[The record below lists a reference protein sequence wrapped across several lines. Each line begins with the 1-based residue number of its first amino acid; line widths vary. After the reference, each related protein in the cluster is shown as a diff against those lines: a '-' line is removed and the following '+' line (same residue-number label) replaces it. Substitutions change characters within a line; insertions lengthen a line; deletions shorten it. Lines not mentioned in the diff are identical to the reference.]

1 MNTNFYNNKNSN
13 QNGSE
18 KKEHIIPEADYR
30 IEDAEPETK
39 NSRKKPKNDFFRTLR
54 RGAAY
59 AAVFGLVA
67 GSSFAGFQYISSTF
81 SNKTEK
87 HSEQAEEKQQLSLTD
102 NSASDNNAIQTGSTT
117 TSTDVSEIAESV
129 MPSIVAIDC
138 DIKQTSTNFFG
149 QTVEEEG
156 TGSGTGIIIKQDD
169 EYLYIATNN
178 HVVAD
183 SESISVTFND
193 EKTAAATIKGTDASC
208 DLAVIAVKL
217 SDISSDTKSAIKT
230 AVLGDST
237 TLKVGEMSVAI
248 GNALGY
254 GQSVTVGYISA
265 TSREVEMDNGTMT
278 LLQTDAAINPGN
290 SGGALVNSKG
300 EVIGINSAKYAS
312 DEIEGM
318 GFAIPISDAIPILE
332 DLLNREEIAEADQGY
347 LGITGRAVEDTY
359 QSMYN
364 MPEGFYI
371 NSVEE
376 DSPAAQ
382 AGLKEGYIITKV
394 KGRSVASETDIQDIL
409 SYTKGGTTVEVT
421 YQTQTDGT
429 YTEHTVNVTLGKKSD
444 SPSYT
449 PSEDTDET
457 TSAASDAKD
466 SSGSQNDSD
475 GQTQNGSSSYG
486 YGQLPYGYGNNG
498 NSYGYSYG
506 YGNSGSGSSDYQ
518 SGFPYGY
525 MN

>member
-1 MNTNFYNNKNSN
+1 
-13 QNGSE
+13 
-18 KKEHIIPEADYR
+18 
-30 IEDAEPETK
+30 
-39 NSRKKPKNDFFRTLR
+39 
-54 RGAAY
+54 
-59 AAVFGLVA
+59 
-67 GSSFAGFQYISSTF
+67 
-81 SNKTEK
+81 
-87 HSEQAEEKQQLSLTD
+87 
-102 NSASDNNAIQTGSTT
+102 
-117 TSTDVSEIAESV
+117 
-129 MPSIVAIDC
+129 
-138 DIKQTSTNFFG
+138 
-149 QTVEEEG
+149 
-156 TGSGTGIIIKQDD
+156 
-169 EYLYIATNN
+169 
-178 HVVAD
+178 
-183 SESISVTFND
+183 
-193 EKTAAATIKGTDASC
+193 
-208 DLAVIAVKL
+208 
-217 SDISSDTKSAIKT
+217 
-230 AVLGDST
+230 
-237 TLKVGEMSVAI
+237 MSVAI

-347 LGITGRAVEDTY
+347 LGITGRAVEETY
-359 QSMYN
+359 QTMYN
-364 MPEGFYI
+364 MPEGVYI

-394 KGRSVASETDIQDIL
+394 KGRSVASVTDIQDIL
-409 SYTKGGTTVEVT
+409 SYTKGGTTIEVT

-429 YTEHTVNVTLGKKSD
+429 YTEKTVNVTLGKKSD

-449 PSEDTDET
+449 ASEDTDENT
-457 TSAASDAKD
+457 ADDSDAKGN
-466 SSGSQNDSD
+466 SGSQNDSD
-475 GQTQNGSSSYG
+475 DQTQNGNGSYG
-486 YGQLPYGYGNNG
+486 YGQIPYGYSYGNNG

-506 YGNSGSGSSDYQ
+506 NGNSSSGSSDYQ

>member
-1 MNTNFYNNKNSN
+1 
-13 QNGSE
+13 
-18 KKEHIIPEADYR
+18 
-30 IEDAEPETK
+30 
-39 NSRKKPKNDFFRTLR
+39 
-54 RGAAY
+54 
-59 AAVFGLVA
+59 
-67 GSSFAGFQYISSTF
+67 
-81 SNKTEK
+81 
-87 HSEQAEEKQQLSLTD
+87 
-102 NSASDNNAIQTGSTT
+102 
-117 TSTDVSEIAESV
+117 
-129 MPSIVAIDC
+129 
-138 DIKQTSTNFFG
+138 
-149 QTVEEEG
+149 VEEEG
-156 TGSGTGIIIKQDD
+156 TGSGTGIIIKQDSD
-169 EYLYIATNN
+169 YLYIATNN

-193 EKTAAATIKGTDASC
+193 ESTADATIKGTDASC

-217 SDISSDTKSAIKT
+217 SDISSDTKSVIKT